1 MQLQWC
7 SGPNSS
13 ECEGISL
20 RNLDERSREEVR
32 QYLQG
37 DVGSRKHFLF
47 RKRGGASREKDLEG
61 YRRERCLVKPDP
73 KDGRRGWGQGESE
86 GIHSGQEK
94 HHFLRPGGGRRM
106 EERMEERMGP
116 SLSCRE

>member
-20 RNLDERSREEVR
+20 RNLDEKSREEVR

-37 DVGSRKHFLF
+37 DVGSRKHFVF
-47 RKRGGASREKDLEG
+47 RRKGGASREKDLEG
-61 YRRERCLVKPDP
+61 YRREREMP
-73 KDGRRGWGQGESE
+73 GEATS
-86 GIHSGQEK
+86 QRWK
-94 HHFLRPGGGRRM
+94 
-106 EERMEERMGP
+106 ERMG
-116 SLSCRE
+116 SRRK